1 MLRNPFAVEKRA
13 SHAVDC
19 GAAHMAWWRMT
30 RKRPRR
36 GSRYKKQRRW
46 PKILGIL
53 VLVAL
58 LLPGVGVGI
67 YRFVP
72 PPVTP
77 LMLIRAVGGAPI
89 SKRWVPLTR
98 ISPNL
103 QRAVMASEDSRF
115 CIHHGFDW
123 DAITDAIDENEE
135 GGRLRGASTISQQT
149 AKNLF
154 LWPGRTFIRKGIEAY
169 ITVWLEAL
177 WPKRRILEV
186 YLNIVELGDGIYGAE
201 AASRAYFGKS
211 ADALTPYQAALL
223 AVSLPSPRKS
233 DPAHPS
239 SYLAGRAGTILA
251 RMPNV
256 VYARGKVCP

>member
-1 MLRNPFAVEKRA
+1 M
-13 SHAVDC
+13 S
-19 GAAHMAWWRMT
+19 

-36 GSRYKKQRRW
+36 ASRIEHKRRW
-46 PKILGIL
+46 PRILGL
-53 VLVAL
+53 VVVAVL
-58 LLPGVGVGI
+58 LLPGIGVGI

-77 LMLIRAVGGAPI
+77 LMLIRLAEGAPI
-89 SKRWVPLTR
+89 RKQWEPLDR

-115 CIHHGFDW
+115 CMHHGFDW
-123 DAITDAIDENEE
+123 NAIGDAIDENED
-135 GGRLRGASTISQQT
+135 GGPLRGASTISQQT

-186 YLNIVELGDGIYGAE
+186 YLNIVELGNGIYGAE
-201 AASRAYFGKS
+201 AASRAYFGVS

-239 SYLAGRAGTILA
+239 RYLSGRANVILA
-251 RMPNV
+251 RFPNL
-256 VYARGKVCP
+256 VYRRGSVCP